1 MYIGSFGH
9 EHIELRLK
17 STDVYIDIRDDAPVY
32 DSKKL
37 GMNRAIQ
44 KQYLEKE
51 GVKAY
56 YKKNIYEKILV
67 KIQQR
72 KTTSF
77 RVFIGDD
84 HGKYASV
91 VFVEKLERD
100 LLKKKKIYSTIE
112 HITITA

>member
-17 STDVYIDIRDDAPVY
+17 NTDVYIDIRDDAPVF
-32 DSKKL
+32 DSKKI

-44 KQYLEKE
+44 KEYLKKKD
-51 GVKAY
+51 VKTY
-56 YKKNIYEKILV
+56 YKKNIYEKIIA
-67 KIQQR
+67 KIHKR
-72 KTTSF
+72 KNANF

-84 HGKYASV
+84 YGRYASV

-100 LLKKKKIYSTIE
+100 LIKKHKIYPTID
-112 HITITA
+112 HITITK